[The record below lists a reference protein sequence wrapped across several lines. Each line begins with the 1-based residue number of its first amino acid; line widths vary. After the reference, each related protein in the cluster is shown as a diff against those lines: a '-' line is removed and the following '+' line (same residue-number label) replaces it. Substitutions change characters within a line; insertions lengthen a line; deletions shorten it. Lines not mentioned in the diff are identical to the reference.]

1 MFRRIIFLWFLLLTG
16 SAISFGQGKLK
27 QAEKRAVQV
36 AVYKPVQGDSVKK
49 AVAADS
55 ILSITNLS
63 SKKDSAKINEI
74 IAVQL
79 STVKPIAS
87 FTTLYVDGLAVPELR
102 PWKVSDRDKTVLFK
116 LDHNLQDLV
125 VEFLESK
132 AIDKA
137 VIPIYFSVGDSVQ
150 YVNKGTVPI
159 YLEVKQKISRIW
171 VWIIAAILTIFLV
184 MALTQNVLKDDNNLY
199 YSLSRTQLLFW
210 TVLFSVAYLYLCMQ
224 TGALPDIPGSLL
236 AIMGITA
243 ATTAVTKVI
252 ENNHKEK
259 APIDPEATSEG
270 FFLDILSDGSSIN
283 IQRFQNVMFNLL
295 FGIIY
300 IQKTLSTNLMPDFD
314 SNVLLL
320 LGISSG
326 TYAGLKIT
334 EATKEQNK
342 PAPQVNSDAKEPE
355 TKT

>member
-1 MFRRIIFLWFLLLTG
+1 MTAKMILLMLFFMGLTTLC
-16 SAISFGQGKLK
+16 FGQKK
-27 QAEKRAVQV
+27 ISKPKKVDVQT
-36 AVYKPVQGDSVKK
+36 DSVKK
-49 AVAADS
+49 SETGDS
-55 ILSITNLS
+55 ILNTVNLS

-74 IAVQL
+74 IAIQL
-79 STVKPIAS
+79 STSKPIS
-87 FTTLYVDGLAVPELR
+87 YFTHLYVDGLKVPVLK
-102 PWKVSDRDKTVLFK
+102 PWKVNDKDKTVLFK
-116 LDHNLQDLV
+116 LDHHVQDLV
-125 VEFLESK
+125 LEFLESK

-137 VIPIYFSVGDSVQ
+137 IIPLYFSVGDSVQ
-150 YVNKGTVPI
+150 YVTKGVESI
-159 YLEVKQKISRIW
+159 HLEVKQKISKIW
-171 VWIIAAILTIFLV
+171 VWVIAVLLLMFLV
-184 MALTQNVLKDDNNLY
+184 IALTQNVLKDDNNLY

-243 ATTAVTKVI
+243 ATTAVSKVI
-252 ENNHKEK
+252 ENNHKED
-259 APIDPEATSEG
+259 APIDPDAKSEG

-295 FGIIY
+295 FGVIF

-314 SNVLLL
+314 SNVLLM

-334 EATKEQNK
+334 EATKELNK
-342 PAPQVNSDAKEPE
+342 PAPRVNSDTTE
-355 TKT
+355 TEGKS

>member
-1 MFRRIIFLWFLLLTG
+1 MTAKLICITIFLFVGTTMCF
-16 SAISFGQGKLK
+16 SQKKIGKATK
-27 QAEKRAVQV
+27 TVVKT
-36 AVYKPVQGDSVKK
+36 DSIKK
-49 AVAADS
+49 EVTADS
-55 ILSITNLS
+55 IQTTINLS

-74 IAVQL
+74 IAIRL
-79 STVKPIAS
+79 NTTKPIS
-87 FTTLYVDGLAVPELR
+87 FFTNLYVDGLKVPELK
-102 PWKVSDRDKTVLFK
+102 PWKSNDRDKTVLFK
-116 LDHNLQDLV
+116 LDHNVQDLV
-125 VEFLESK
+125 LEFLESK

-137 VIPIYFSVGDSVQ
+137 IVPLYFSVGDSVE
-150 YVNKGTVPI
+150 YVSKGIVPV

-171 VWIIAAILTIFLV
+171 VWVIAALLTVFLII
-184 MALTQNVLKDDNNLY
+184 ALTQNVLKDDNNLY

-210 TVLFSVAYLYLCMQ
+210 TILFSVAYLYLCMQ

-243 ATTAVTKVI
+243 ATTAVSKVI
-252 ENNHKEK
+252 ENNHKQE
-259 APIDPEATSEG
+259 APIDPNAKSEG

-295 FGIIY
+295 FGVIF

-314 SNVLLL
+314 SNVLLM

-334 EATKEQNK
+334 EATKELDK
-342 PAPQVNSDAKEPE
+342 PAPQVNSDTSETEAKS
-355 TKT
+355 K